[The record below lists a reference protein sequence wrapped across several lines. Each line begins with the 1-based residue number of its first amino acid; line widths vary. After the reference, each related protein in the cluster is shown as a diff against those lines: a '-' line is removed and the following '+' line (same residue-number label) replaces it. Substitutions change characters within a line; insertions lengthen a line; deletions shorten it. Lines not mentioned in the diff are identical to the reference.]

1 MNQALNAYL
10 SNVGL
15 LASCLTHT
23 LRGEPSSALIPSI
36 MPRPNV
42 HDIVLFGYPEGS
54 FSPSRFCSS
63 HMTPSLMGK
72 CLIHIKGGHPL

>member
-23 LRGEPSSALIPSI
+23 LRGEPSSALIPSVTL
-36 MPRPNV
+36 RPHV
-42 HDIVLFGYPEGS
+42 HNIVLFGRLKS
-54 FSPSRFCSS
+54 SLSSSRFCSS
-63 HMTPSLMGK
+63 HVTPSLVGK
-72 CLIHIKGGHPL
+72 D

>member
-23 LRGEPSSALIPSI
+23 LRGEPSSALIPSVTL
-36 MPRPNV
+36 RPHV
-42 HDIVLFGYPEGS
+42 HDIVLFGRPEGS
-54 FSPSRFCSS
+54 LSPSRFCSS
-63 HMTPSLMGK
+63 HAAWCHVGRTKS
-72 CLIHIKGGHPL
+72 